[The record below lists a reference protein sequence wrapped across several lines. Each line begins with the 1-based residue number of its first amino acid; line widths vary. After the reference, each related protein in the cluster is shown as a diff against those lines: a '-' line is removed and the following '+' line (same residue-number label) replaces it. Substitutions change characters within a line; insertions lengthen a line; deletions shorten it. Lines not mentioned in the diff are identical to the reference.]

1 VALVGTGFAYAA
13 LSPEPHTA
21 HATADSALVARGQ
34 QIYNRTC
41 LTCHGPELTGV
52 PGRGVSLVGVG
63 EAAVYF
69 QTASGRMPLAAQGPQ
84 ALRKPAVLTPDE
96 IDAVA
101 AFVDANGG
109 GGPERPAQTGEALR
123 GTNPAAGGEL
133 YRLNCASC
141 HNFTGRG
148 GALSSGKHAPVLD
161 HATED
166 EIYTAMLTGPENM
179 PKFGDRQLT
188 PQEKKDI
195 IAYVKSVTSGRT
207 NFGGNPLGG
216 FGPVPEGLIAFVVG
230 MAALV
235 GVTLW
240 IGAKN

>member
-1 VALVGTGFAYAA
+1 MALLGSGAAYTALV
-13 LSPEPHTA
+13 PEPQAA
-21 HATADSALVARGQ
+21 HATADSALIARGQ
-34 QIYNRTC
+34 QIYTTTC
-41 LTCHGPELTGV
+41 LTCHGPDLTGV
-52 PGRGVSLVGVG
+52 AGRGVSLVGVG

-69 QTASGRMPLAAQGPQ
+69 QTATGRMPLAAQGPQ
-84 ALRKPAVLTPDE
+84 APRKPAVLTPDE
-96 IDAVA
+96 INAVA
-101 AFVDANGG
+101 AYVDSLG
-109 GGPERPAQTGEALR
+109 GGPDLPPQTGAALR
-123 GTNPAAGGEL
+123 GTNPARGGEL

-148 GALSSGKHAPVLD
+148 GALSSGKYAPVLD
-161 HATED
+161 PATED

-188 PQEKKDI
+188 PEDKKDI
-195 IAYVKSVTSGRT
+195 IAYVKSVTSGET

-230 MAALV
+230 MTALV

-240 IGAKN
+240 IGSRN